1 VAEQQ
6 KKEFREVGERRK
18 YIDDVNADRRSLWT
32 ELSKLPQKHP
42 ELPAN
47 FADGF
52 FRRDIP
58 ADDGVEEV
66 TVESVQQEIE
76 DLAKQM
82 EAKQSLLKSMQQKAE
97 QDAFAEQ
104 ALKAKQEQ
112 LRAIQKENAARLLE
126 EGSASR
132 RD

>member
-1 VAEQQ
+1 MAEQQ

-76 DLAKQM
+76 DHELP
-82 EAKQSLLKSMQQKAE
+82 SRRGTLDFYTNGWS
-97 QDAFAEQ
+97 
-104 ALKAKQEQ
+104 
-112 LRAIQKENAARLLE
+112 ARLHACHDLCH
-126 EGSASR
+126 SR
-132 RD
+132 CAGTSGTHYPG